1 MVTRAVMDKDQAETL
16 MAYLQALPMPF
27 TVTVTPG
34 AVRTCPQNRL
44 QRLWVKE
51 ISAQRE
57 DLTPEDVRALCKLTI
72 GVPILRAENETF
84 ALAYDKTVKPLP
96 YEIKIN
102 LMKEPID
109 LPITRQMT
117 KKQKVKYLDGMHL
130 YWSQQGI
137 ILTDP
142 AR

>member
-1 MVTRAVMDKDQAETL
+1 METRAVMNKDQAETL

-34 AVRTCPQNRL
+34 AIRTCPQNRL
-44 QRLWVKE
+44 QRLWVNE
-51 ISAQRE
+51 IAAQRE
-57 DLTPEDVRALCKLTI
+57 DMTPEDVRALCKLTI
-72 GVPILRAENETF
+72 GVPILRAENEAF
-84 ALAYDKTVKPLP
+84 AAAYDKTVKPLP
-96 YEIKIN
+96 YETKLAI
-102 LMKEPID
+102 MKEPLD
-109 LPITRQMT
+109 MPITRLMT

>member
-117 KKQKVKYLDGMHL
+117 KKQKVKYLDGVHL
-130 YWSQQGI
+130 YWSHQGI

>member
-44 QRLWVKE
+44 QRLWIKE

-84 ALAYDKTVKPLP
+84 ALAYDKTVKPLS
-96 YEIKIN
+96 YETKIS